1 MKTDHL
7 YYPYHSQRM
16 TTIARQGMVAT
27 SQPLAA
33 QAGLDMLKKGGNAV
47 DAAIATAA
55 MLTVVEPTS
64 NGIGGDAFALVWMKD
79 KLYGLNASGP
89 APQSISIDKV
99 RELGHDEMPLHGFLP
114 VTVPGA
120 PGGWAALS
128 KRFGKLPLIEVL
140 QPAIYYAENGF
151 AVTPTVAKLW
161 ERAYKKFSTSCTEPM
176 YNGWFDTFA
185 PNGEYPKIGDIWRSP
200 DHADTLRQIARTD
213 AAAFYEG
220 ELASKMT
227 EFSADNGGFLTK
239 EDLAAY
245 EPDWVEPISVNYRG
259 YDVWEIPPNG
269 QGLVAL
275 SALNILKGF
284 SFQEKESIDTYHKQM
299 EAMKLAFADGHA
311 YITEE
316 QHMPVTVEEL
326 LSDAYAAKRRNQI
339 GETAQEPEAGEP
351 KAGGTVYLAAAD
363 SDGNMVSF
371 IQSNYHGFGS
381 GLVVPGTGIALQ
393 NRGHNF
399 SLDPEHANSLQGGK
413 KSFHTIIPG
422 FLTKDNQ
429 AIGPF
434 GVMGGFMQPQGHAQ
448 VVMNMLDFGL
458 NPQTALDAPRWQWIK
473 DKTFHVEAD
482 FPKHIAEALIRK
494 GHDIEVKAD
503 RSTFGRGQ
511 VIWRDPENGTL
522 YGGTE
527 ARADGSIASY

>member
-1 MKTDHL
+1 
-7 YYPYHSQRM
+7 
-16 TTIARQGMVAT
+16 
-27 SQPLAA
+27 
-33 QAGLDMLKKGGNAV
+33 
-47 DAAIATAA
+47 
-55 MLTVVEPTS
+55 
-64 NGIGGDAFALVWMKD
+64 
-79 KLYGLNASGP
+79 
-89 APQSISIDKV
+89 
-99 RELGHDEMPLHGFLP
+99 
-114 VTVPGA
+114 
-120 PGGWAALS
+120 
-128 KRFGKLPLIEVL
+128 
-140 QPAIYYAENGF
+140 
-151 AVTPTVAKLW
+151 
-161 ERAYKKFSTSCTEPM
+161 M

-200 DHADTLRQIARTD
+200 DHAETLRQIARTD

-220 ELASKMT
+220 ELADKMT

-245 EPDWVEPISVNYRG
+245 EPEWVEPISVNYRG

-326 LSDAYAAKRRNQI
+326 LSDAYAAKRRDQI

-351 KAGGTVYLAAAD
+351 KAGGTVYLAAVD
-363 SDGNMVSF
+363 SEGNMVSF